1 MMRWLRERGDGSPVI
16 VCSDLWYLNNQELR
30 KRPTVSIGGPEVNAL
45 SAYLGGRVPSA
56 FAVDGVLV
64 VQMDLDLA
72 ERVACCWG
80 AGPEATE
87 EAVLAFASRYL
98 DRFMEAAVGG

>member
-1 MMRWLRERGDGSPVI
+1 MV
-16 VCSDLWYLNNQELR
+16 
-30 KRPTVSIGGPEVNAL
+30 
-45 SAYLGGRVPSA
+45 LGGSNLITWVPGIAAQARFGISLA
-56 FAVDGVLV
+56 THTQGMLL
-64 VQMDLDLA
+64 VQMDLELA